1 MRKKKTIIA
10 AYHRPIKVRL
20 TDSVDTILLQINRIA
35 GTQFTTIKKPIEL
48 LKEIPALK
56 IANKGFYTNARVKL
70 KVNSKFEV
78 ASTDEILERQS
89 MFMRGLI
96 AENQEAIKN
105 LALEKLN
112 ERNRKTEERKTVK
125 KNGVTEEIQNLSEY
139 IRTNR
144 IILWVML
151 IPVFLFLL
159 LLTIYFLNN

>member
-1 MRKKKTIIA
+1 MRTKKTIIA
-10 AYHRPIKVRL
+10 AYHRPIKVKL

-35 GTQFTTIKKPIEL
+35 GTKFTTIKKPIEL
-48 LKEIPALK
+48 LKETPALK
-56 IANKGFYTNARVKL
+56 IANKGFYTNARVNL

-89 MFMRGLI
+89 IFMRGLLD
-96 AENQEAIKN
+96 ENQEAIKN

-112 ERNRKTEERKTVK
+112 ERNRKTEARKTTERK
-125 KNGVTEEIQNLSEY
+125 GVTEEIQNLSEY

-151 IPVFLFLL
+151 IPVFLILL
-159 LLTIYFLNN
+159 LITIYFLNN

>member
-48 LKEIPALK
+48 LKEMPALK

-96 AENQEAIKN
+96 NENQEAIKN

-112 ERNRKTEERKTVK
+112 ERNRKTEARKTTK
-125 KNGVTEEIQNLSEY
+125 KKGVTEEIQNLSEY
-139 IRTNR
+139 IRTNQT
-144 IILWVML
+144 ILWVML
-151 IPVFLFLL
+151 IPVFLILL

>member
-35 GTQFTTIKKPIEL
+35 GTQFTTNKKPIEL
-48 LKEIPALK
+48 LKEMPALK

-96 AENQEAIKN
+96 DENQQAIKN

-112 ERNRKTEERKTVK
+112 ERNRKTEARKSTNKKGVK
-125 KNGVTEEIQNLSEY
+125 EEIQNLSEY
-139 IRTNR
+139 IKTNR
-144 IILWVML
+144 IILWMML
-151 IPVFLFLL
+151 IPVFLILL
-159 LLTIYFLNN
+159 LITIYFLNN

>member
-1 MRKKKTIIA
+1 MRTKKTIIA
-10 AYHRPIKVRL
+10 AYHRPIKVKL

-35 GTQFTTIKKPIEL
+35 GTKFTTIKKPIEL
-48 LKEIPALK
+48 LKEMPALK
-56 IANKGFYTNARVKL
+56 IANKGFYTNARVNL

-89 MFMRGLI
+89 IFMRGLLD
-96 AENQEAIKN
+96 ENQEAIKN

-112 ERNRKTEERKTVK
+112 ERNRKTEARKTTERK
-125 KNGVTEEIQNLSEY
+125 GVTEEIQNLSEY

-151 IPVFLFLL
+151 IPVFLILL
-159 LLTIYFLNN
+159 LITIYFLNN

>member
-1 MRKKKTIIA
+1 MRTKKTIIA

-48 LKEIPALK
+48 LKEMSALK

-96 AENQEAIKN
+96 DENQAAIKN

-112 ERNRKTEERKTVK
+112 ERNRKTEVRKTTK
-125 KNGVTEEIQNLSEY
+125 KKGVTEEIQNLSEY

-144 IILWVML
+144 TILCVML
-151 IPVFLFLL
+151 IPVFLIILF
-159 LLTIYFLNN
+159 IIIFYINN